1 MKIPVS
7 RGRLNAVDAP
17 MVRASSIGVGLSQL
31 GQTVQVHEE
40 RVNREQQQAEV
51 TAKVLELQQY
61 QQDQAKTQYDLDSV
75 LTTDFSDYVAN
86 LKNSVGGGNTTA
98 QQADEALSTWSTEKF
113 QAMEQ
118 AVPIELRE
126 DAKKYWDSTVDRQ
139 RASFVPLQLKAN
151 EQQGY
156 AMADQFIQLYSRPDI
171 PRTEG
176 EGKLKLNLERLG
188 LPQAYIT
195 EQTYKYNVTR
205 DENEVGGLITKA
217 FESSDIAGL
226 QALRGNLKQYK
237 YLNGDQMQNFDNSI
251 ASRIGSLQQRAETL
265 ENKRVT
271 EAGKVLNDFVS
282 NVMTGLPL
290 DATYFA
296 NVSQAVQGTEY
307 QAQFDFY
314 QSHSKQ
320 FQNFAKLSTSQQLE
334 EINRAKLNL
343 RTTPTA
349 DAKALQDVLG
359 VYERI
364 YSNRADVAKSN
375 PTMLIK
381 EQGIETPEI
390 TPALL
395 TANPVQFAS
404 NIGTIGATLIAL
416 QKKDPNVVIKPI
428 SPEQL
433 PQLKQTFDGMSVNQK
448 LSFIGNLIDHTRSL
462 AGGEKIWGATLG
474 QLGSGDST
482 YVMAGIA
489 KFYGYQSNYGVD
501 LATALVS
508 GNQLLKNNQIKL
520 PEDEMRTVFNES
532 TGNTLTGDSA
542 NKAYEAYKATYA
554 YMLNQRGI
562 TPTDPKNP
570 SSEEKRLMKS
580 ALSVGVGEF
589 YSQGD
594 NFKNYLGENIGDW
607 KVPKP
612 YGMSDERFEAAIE
625 RGYGRISKALNM
637 SAEDLKGFRLRPA
650 PSRTED
656 GGLVYTLHYANGTYL
671 NQVHKETGKTVPVF
685 LAVPRNQ

>member
-17 MVRASSIGVGLSQL
+17 MVRASSIGAGLSQL
-31 GQTVQVHEE
+31 GQSVQMHEE

-113 QAMEQ
+113 QAIEQ

-176 EGKLKLNLERLG
+176 EGKLRLNLERLG

-195 EQTYKYNVTR
+195 EQAYKFNVTR
-205 DENEVGGLITKA
+205 DANEVGGLIAKA

-271 EAGKVLNDFVS
+271 EAGKVLNEFVS

-290 DATYFA
+290 DASYFA
-296 NVSQAVQGTEY
+296 NVAQAVQGTEH
-307 QAQFDFY
+307 QAKFDFY
-314 QSHSKQ
+314 QMHSKQ
-320 FQNFAKLSTSQQLE
+320 FQDFAKLSTSQQLE
-334 EINRAKLNL
+334 EINKAKVALKNNGNQ
-343 RTTPTA
+343 
-349 DAKALQDVLG
+349 DAKNAQDVLS

-364 YSNRADVAKSN
+364 YSDKAKIAKDN
-375 PTMLIK
+375 PIQLIK
-381 EQGIETPEI
+381 EQNIEVPELS
-390 TPALL
+390 PL
-395 TANPVQFAS
+395 TLKTDPSGFVKDIS
-404 NIGTIGATLIAL
+404 TIGTTLLAL

-428 SPEQL
+428 PTEQL
-433 PQLKQTFDGMSVNQK
+433 PQVKQAFDGMSVNEK
-448 LSFIGNLIDHTRSL
+448 LGFIGDLIQQTKGLS
-462 AGGEKIWGATLG
+462 GGEKVWGATLG
-474 QLGSGDST
+474 QLGSGDQT
-482 YVMAGIA
+482 YVMAGLA
-489 KFYGYQSNYGVD
+489 KFYGYQSNQGVD
-501 LATALVS
+501 LATALIS
-508 GNQLLKNNQIKL
+508 GNQLLKNNQLKL
-520 PEDEMRTVFNES
+520 PDDEMRLYFNQTV
-532 TGNTLTGDSA
+532 GNALSGDSA
-542 NKAYEAYKATYA
+542 NKAYTAYKAVYA
-554 YMLNQRGI
+554 HLLNQRGMI
-562 TPTDPKNP
+562 IADPKNP
-570 SSEEKRLMKS
+570 SRAEKDLMKA

-589 YSQGD
+589 YVQDEKLRNYMGD
-594 NFKNYLGENIGDW
+594 RLEEW
-607 KVPKP
+607 RVPKP
-612 YGMSDERFEAAIE
+612 YGMSDERFESSLKA
-625 RGYGRISKALNM
+625 GYARISKSLNIK
-637 SAEDLKGFRLRPA
+637 EDDLREFRLRP
-650 PSRTED
+650 SVYKTED
-656 GGLVYTLHYANGTYL
+656 GGMVYTLHYANGNPLT
-671 NQVHKETGKTVPVF
+671 QQHKETGKTVPVF
-685 LAVPRNQ
+685 LAVPRK